1 MHEKYVLKAKKAM
14 KVVAAVGTGMA
25 MLGATLTGAMALKL
39 SEYPAPFVDTNGVY
53 NSKNVFVVGDKADAA
68 DTLGLSLI
76 TANMQYLAKTKVTS
90 GGTTVSVTGGKTNKI
105 ALGWNITSGVNKFDA
120 ELQDDDLEGFFDGE
134 ITFQGAAYD
143 TSEKLNFTGGPLP
156 QTSLT
161 SSDDDYKSDIYFEL
175 PARKVINY
183 YYVFDEAISLNAST
197 TAQPAEI
204 KFLGKTLKI
213 TNVASTGTTL
223 TAYVGEEY
231 YLTEGET
238 VTVNGKEVKLLSVG
252 SASVSVSVD
261 GVTKVINTATT
272 NTVNGLE
279 ITVDSVIAKSN
290 AGESSANLV
299 VGTQSAETYD
309 SGDAFIGEDQDDP
322 DWVWSI
328 ANIFA
333 VSTGQILGV
342 QNDNYFDDYSDSPKK
357 VGECISMPNSFASVC
372 LDSLSVPDDQYKALT
387 IELETN
393 TDLSDAWG
401 SGGTNTSM
409 STIHISTPLD
419 EGLTVHGA
427 NILGDQNVTSDVK
440 TKEVWIAYT
449 TMVQFGVDMNSTPA
463 IFYKDKDSP
472 HKIKYVG
479 KMQNTTADA
488 WWADFAS
495 FNYDQTKGTATS
507 GNIQFDLKN
516 FTATGL
522 TLRLDIDGDTAG
534 TDMMANDDL
543 AINWTVTT
551 VAVTSLGP
559 AKDTE
564 EASELVSGTTS
575 IGTKDE
581 DHRNAYGIKIL
592 NPKSHGASDEVSLMI
607 PSDQVYANI
616 VVKGPSAVVTSGG
629 SSYVPTSISPVS
641 KLASEVS
648 SPASYNIVAIGGP
661 CANALSAS
669 LFGVTCDGWELA
681 SGEAMVKLVE
691 NGDNVA
697 MLVAGTSAA
706 DTRRACKAVAEYET
720 YLMTVDKAEA
730 KISGTSNSDIS
741 VS

>member
-1 MHEKYVLKAKKAM
+1 
-14 KVVAAVGTGMA
+14 
-25 MLGATLTGAMALKL
+25 
-39 SEYPAPFVDTNGVY
+39 
-53 NSKNVFVVGDKADAA
+53 
-68 DTLGLSLI
+68 
-76 TANMQYLAKTKVTS
+76 MQYLAKTKVTS

-134 ITFQGAAYD
+134 ITFQGAVYD

-479 KMQNTTADA
+479 KMQNTTAD
-488 WWADFAS
+488 
-495 FNYDQTKGTATS
+495 
-507 GNIQFDLKN
+507 
-516 FTATGL
+516 
-522 TLRLDIDGDTAG
+522 
-534 TDMMANDDL
+534 
-543 AINWTVTT
+543 
-551 VAVTSLGP
+551 VTSLGP